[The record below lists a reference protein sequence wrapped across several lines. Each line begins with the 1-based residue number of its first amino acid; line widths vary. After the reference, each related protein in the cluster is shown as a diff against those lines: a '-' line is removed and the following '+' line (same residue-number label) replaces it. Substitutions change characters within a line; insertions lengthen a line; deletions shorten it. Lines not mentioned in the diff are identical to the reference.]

1 MTTPK
6 NEIVPLI
13 NENEVSSIVTN
24 AFFWFMAI
32 NTIASSALNGKS
44 NKYKIF
50 RLKENL

>member
-24 AFFWFMAI
+24 AFFLVYG
-32 NTIASSALNGKS
+32 N
-44 NKYKIF
+44 
-50 RLKENL
+50 

>member
-1 MTTPK
+1 MKLSRYLMKTKLAVLSLTH
-6 NEIVPLI
+6 
-13 NENEVSSIVTN
+13 
-24 AFFWFMAI
+24 FFWFMAI